1 MLLLVGCLS
10 FPLHHLLLP
19 LAVWTRTLSHPLWP
33 VPITLAEG
41 CWPNCC
47 ALRFGHQP
55 TGLPAGS
62 LRGLQVGP
70 ACQSPASLQDHGSP
84 SPSSGHPEAP
94 LGSRCWR
101 LQVPQGAL
109 PCGSAGPGWTPLSV
123 RLRVPLARRP
133 SPAFMASHC
142 LLGAQEL
149 SPGRSQSG
157 WGHHGQGGHFLGT
170 TPGSSGSS
178 RALSV
183 LGREPRLALPH
194 SEKPSA
200 RDDSPLGPG
209 AATFRLTGSSS

>member
-1 MLLLVGCLS
+1 MLGASVSPSTTSSFLLLSGQELLVILYGP
-10 FPLHHLLLP
+10 FPLP
-19 LAVWTRTLSHPLWP
+19 LQRGAGRTAVPSDSGTS
-33 VPITLAEG
+33 
-41 CWPNCC
+41 
-47 ALRFGHQP
+47 QP
-55 TGLPAGS
+55 GSQLGL

-157 WGHHGQGGHFLGT
+157 WGHHGQGGHILGT